1 MKRTRHVVAAVIAAM
16 LACEAPAVAQ
26 DYPTRPVKIIVP
38 FGAGGPTDIFT
49 RAMGEELKNAL
60 GQPFIMENRPGAG
73 SVIGTAEVARAAPDG
88 YTLVMLSSTTT
99 VNETLAEKKTYSL
112 LRDFVPVAP
121 LVRSDLVLV
130 VHPSVPAG
138 RRMKPSGWLLEQ
150 VPVPVFPPRDAPDNF
165 VL

>member
-1 MKRTRHVVAAVIAAM
+1 MMRLRTALALAAIVAAPPL
-16 LACEAPAVAQ
+16 LATPGLAQ

-38 FGAGGPTDIFT
+38 FGAGGPTDLFT
-49 RAMGEELKNAL
+49 RAMGEELKAAL

-112 LRDFVPVAP
+112 LRDFVP
-121 LVRSDLVLV
+121 
-130 VHPSVPAG
+130 
-138 RRMKPSGWLLEQ
+138 
-150 VPVPVFPPRDAPDNF
+150 
-165 VL
+165 